1 MTPFTTVKIRT
12 AAAVTCDQQVALIR
26 RVKDG
31 IEQYTLPGGN
41 VEPGEDL
48 LDGLRREL
56 AEELGLHLDAD
67 VPPSLLAVQDQ
78 MVTRPGPTPPPR
90 KLHLIFQVPVTSEQR
105 ATIAMVEHDDLSDG
119 AIIWMPLAE
128 VAGLHLFPAVGDLL
142 AGLDPGQ
149 PTSAVLLP
157 ALNDHTFQW
166 R

>member
-12 AAAVTCDQQVALIR
+12 AAAVICDQQVALIR
-26 RVKDG
+26 RVKHG
-31 IEQYTLPGGN
+31 VEQYTLPGGN

-67 VPPSLLAVQDQ
+67 VQPDLLAVQDQ

-90 KLHLIFQVPVTSEQR
+90 KLHLIFRVPVTGQQR
-105 ATIAMVEHDDLSDG
+105 AAIATVEHDDLSDG
-119 AIIWMPLAE
+119 AIVWTPLIK
-128 VAGLHLFPAVGDLL
+128 VTGLHLFPAVGDLL
-142 AGLDPGQ
+142 AGLDPQQ
-149 PTSAVLLP
+149 PSGAVLLP
-157 ALNDHTFQW
+157 ALNDRTFQW

>member
-12 AAAVTCDQQVALIR
+12 AAAVICDQQVALIR

-31 IEQYTLPGGN
+31 VEQYTMPGGN

-56 AEELGLHLDAD
+56 AEELGLDLDVD
-67 VPPSLLAVQDQ
+67 VQPGLLAVQDQ

-90 KLHLIFQVPVTSEQR
+90 KLHLIFRVPVASGQC
-105 ATIAMVEHDDLSDG
+105 AAIAMVEHDDLSDG
-119 AIIWMPLAE
+119 AIVWMPLVEA
-128 VAGLHLFPAVGDLL
+128 AGVHLFPAVGGLL
-142 AGLDPGQ
+142 AGLDPQQ
-149 PTSAVLLP
+149 PSSAVLLP
-157 ALNDHTFQW
+157 ALNDRTFRW